1 MASRVLTDEQEA
13 EIYRRYVSGPCTY
26 LSLASEFFVSTGKIH
41 KVLVERGWGPAARTG
56 PRRPYKP
63 AGRLPRALAGYR
75 VIPGTRLPMKRCAS
89 CVFRLKSL
97 ERRRE
102 CQVVEGLIEMSGICD
117 SYLSRRR

>member
-1 MASRVLTDEQEA
+1 
-13 EIYRRYVSGPCTY
+13 
-26 LSLASEFFVSTGKIH
+26 
-41 KVLVERGWGPAARTG
+41 
-56 PRRPYKP
+56 
-63 AGRLPRALAGYR
+63 
-75 VIPGTRLPMKRCAS
+75 MKRCAS